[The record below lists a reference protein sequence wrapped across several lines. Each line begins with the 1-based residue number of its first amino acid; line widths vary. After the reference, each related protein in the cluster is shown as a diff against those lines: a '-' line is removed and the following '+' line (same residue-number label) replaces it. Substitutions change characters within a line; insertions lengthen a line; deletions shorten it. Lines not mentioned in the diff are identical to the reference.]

1 MTIPNRIYV
10 VYVFSSEMHPFVFLI
25 YIALCIFIEYNLVY
39 FKSLKKTQPSHN
51 YGAQFHFIDRQE
63 KLLTFVAEV
72 V

>member
-1 MTIPNRIYV
+1 
-10 VYVFSSEMHPFVFLI
+10 MHPFVFLI
-25 YIALCIFIEYNLVY
+25 YIALCIFIECNLVY